1 VQPDLRHHSLFFPN
15 QDGYTRGR
23 FEARN
28 RSSYRYI
35 IFLHLYS
42 SLVMEFPGAINRHRS
57 AEGRPYTT
65 TTTRTTYVNPSY
77 KLPSSK
83 TQVRSGSQTSS
94 PTPASSTSSFPTV
107 RPQSGPGPSQSQ
119 PRDVTINGVVFETS
133 NRSLVRKD
141 SASISSSGRLLAQ
154 PSPLV
159 KPSSK
164 PPSSGPPRPRVQSQF
179 SRNKS
184 EVGPRTRAY
193 KPKGPP
199 RNRLKLDNTRRAY
212 QSVY

>member
-1 VQPDLRHHSLFFPN
+1 
-15 QDGYTRGR
+15 
-23 FEARN
+23 
-28 RSSYRYI
+28 
-35 IFLHLYS
+35 
-42 SLVMEFPGAINRHRS
+42 MEFPGAINRHRS
-57 AEGRPYTT
+57 TESRPYPA
-65 TTTRTTYVNPSY
+65 TRTSYVNPSY

-83 TQVRSGSQTSS
+83 TQVRPGSQT
-94 PTPASSTSSFPTV
+94 PTATPASSTSTSSVPTV

-141 SASISSSGRLLAQ
+141 SASIYSSGRLLVQ

-164 PPSSGPPRPRVQSQF
+164 PPSFGPPRPRVQSQF

-184 EVGPRTRAY
+184 EVGPRSRVY

-212 QSVY
+212 QSVH